1 MNSIWR
7 RITIWGLLLAAV
19 VAGILYA
26 FWPQPVLVDI
36 VTLAKGPMIVTV
48 DEEGETRVKD
58 IYVLSAPV
66 TGRALRIESDL
77 GDEVVARE
85 TIVARIE
92 PIDPTFLDLRSK
104 AQAEAAVDAAEA
116 SRALAEAELEEAEA
130 ELDFAA
136 TEVERARRL
145 ISNNTISR
153 RTLDDAERA
162 FKTRR
167 AALARATSAL
177 RMRDFEL
184 AQAKAQLVSPTE
196 TLAMHGEHDACECVP
211 ITAPVSGRILSVVH
225 ESEGVVEAGHP
236 LAEIGDPRDLEIVVD
251 FLSPD
256 AVQVRPGQRVI
267 IEEWGGPSLNGRVR
281 RLEPAGFTKTSAL
294 GIEEQR
300 VNIIIDLEGPPED
313 WQLLSHGYRVEARI
327 VLWEGDSV
335 LKLPLTALF
344 RDGDQWVVFVEEGGK
359 AERRSVE
366 IGQRTGLEAEIIGG
380 LDEGE
385 QVVLHPSDRV
395 AEGVRIQA
403 RADDS

>member
-1 MNSIWR
+1 MTGRFGMGTKEAPNYLDM
-7 RITIWGLLLAAV
+7 TTT
-19 VAGILYA
+19 
-26 FWPQPVLVDI
+26 Q
-36 VTLAKGPMIVTV
+36 TLAPPTGLVWKMRAGRGLMRISGSDSAVW
-48 DEEGETRVKD
+48 TRFW
-58 IYVLSAPV
+58 
-66 TGRALRIESDL
+66 
-77 GDEVVARE
+77 VA
-85 TIVARIE
+85 
-92 PIDPTFLDLRSK
+92 DFLDLRSK
-104 AQAEAAVDAAEA
+104 AQAEAAVDAADA
-116 SRALAEAELEEAEA
+116 ARALAEAELEEAEA

-256 AVQVRPGQRVI
+256 AVQVRPDQRVI
-267 IEEWGGPSLNGRVR
+267 IEEWGGSSLNGRVR

-300 VNIIIDLEGPPED
+300 VNIIVDLEGPPED

-327 VLWEGDSV
+327 VLWEGDGV

-344 RDGDQWVVFVEEGGK
+344 RDGDQWAVFVDDVGT
-359 AERRSVE
+359 AQRRPVE
-366 IGQRTGLEAEIIGG
+366 IGQRTGLEAEVIDG